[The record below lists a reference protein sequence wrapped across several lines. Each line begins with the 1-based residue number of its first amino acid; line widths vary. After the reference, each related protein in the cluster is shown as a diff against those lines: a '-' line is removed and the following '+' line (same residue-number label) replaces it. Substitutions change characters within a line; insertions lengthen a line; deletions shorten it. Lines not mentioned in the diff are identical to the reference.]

1 MKPIINPW
9 WIYFAE
15 VSEGLKIFSMI
26 IFVIIVIIGII
37 VMPCNNE
44 YNYRFDSEEERKD
57 FLSKKKRNIKI
68 LFIGLFVSFLLSIFC
83 PFQKTIYKMIAAS
96 YITEDNLAKGTEEIK
111 NLVDYITD
119 SIDKIKSD

>member
-15 VSEGLKIFSMI
+15 VSEGIKVVSLI
-26 IFVIIVIIGII
+26 IFAVIAIIGI
-37 VMPCNNE
+37 VAMPYNE
-44 YNYRFDSEEERKD
+44 YDYRFDSEEERKD

-68 LFIGLFVSFLLSIFC
+68 FFISLFVSLLLGIFC

-96 YITEDNLAKGTEEIK
+96 YITEDNLAKGKEEIK
-111 NLVDYITD
+111 DLVDYITD